1 MTTGYSGRRVLVT
14 GAGGFIGS
22 HLVEALAREG
32 AEVRALVRYTST
44 GSAGWLDARDPG
56 AAISIVR
63 GDIRDRPCVENAM
76 RDCSIVFHLAALI
89 SIPYS
94 YEAPQS
100 YVDVNVG
107 GTLAVL
113 ESARRLRGIRV
124 VQTSTS
130 EVYGT
135 PESVP
140 ITESH
145 ALRPQSPY
153 AASKVG
159 ADALCD
165 AFARSFDV
173 PVVILRPFNTYGP
186 RQSRRAVLPTILT
199 QLLAGAPEIRLGS
212 TWPRRDLTYVADT
225 VSGFLAAGLKDAA
238 LGQTIQLGTGE
249 DISVGDLA
257 ALAQSVL
264 GKPATIVAD
273 QLRVRPEASEV
284 ACLVSR
290 PDRAKA
296 LLGWTPLVGLQEGI
310 RQTAAWLSREPAVR
324 AHDYAI

>member
-1 MTTGYSGRRVLVT
+1 MTASYAGLRVLVT
-14 GAGGFIGS
+14 GGGGFIGS

-32 AEVRALVRYTST
+32 ADVRALVRYSST

-56 AAISIVR
+56 AAISVVR
-63 GDIRDRPCVENAM
+63 GDIRDRACVENAM
-76 RDCSIVFHLAALI
+76 KDCSVVFHLAALI

-113 ESARRLRGIRV
+113 ESARRLGGIRV

-165 AFARSFDV
+165 AFARSFGV

-186 RQSRRAVLPTILT
+186 RQSTRAVLPTIIA
-199 QLLAGAPEIRLGS
+199 QLLAGGSEIRLGS
-212 TWPRRDLTYVADT
+212 TWPRRDLTYVGDT
-225 VSGFLAAGLKDAA
+225 VRGFLAAGRADAA

-249 DISVGDLA
+249 DISIGDLA
-257 ALAQSVL
+257 ALAQRVL
-264 GKPATIVAD
+264 GKAAAIVAD
-273 QLRVRPEASEV
+273 DQRVRPDASEV
-284 ACLVSR
+284 ARLLSR
-290 PDRAKA
+290 ADKAKT
-296 LLGWTPLVGLQEGI
+296 LLGWTPLVGLEDGI
-310 RQTAAWLSREPAVR
+310 RETAAWLSRTPSAR
-324 AHDYAI
+324 ARDYAI